1 MTLLNQINS
10 LLFTLFLLIMSS
22 LLYFQFTETKAF
34 MVNQMDSDLNNTLTS
49 LSLSLKPH
57 LETGDE
63 ATVNTL
69 VNVIFEGG
77 FYKKVT
83 LTWLADQREK
93 VWENK
98 LAVNEVPL
106 WFSELQLFNKHSKEV
121 TITSGWLQLATL
133 KIESNPAMGYQEL
146 WRIMND
152 TVMVFAALFLFSF
165 IVLRLRLRKILKPLY
180 EVAKHARDVSQRKFH
195 SDVAL
200 PSTLELQEV
209 VVAVNSMSG
218 QLKHVFNALDE
229 EIESLKKNTLW
240 DEVSQLPNRLYLTGQ
255 LNSWL
260 SEPDF
265 GALLLADFTWLEE
278 VHSKYGYRMRDKT
291 IRTLAKK
298 FTEELPSSSES
309 LVARISNTEFVFL
322 VRQADKEQVSEYLQ
336 LLIRLINQQILN
348 SGLEPNQK
356 FAIGIAER
364 SPEITRIELL
374 SQADNALQKAL
385 NDHKVSHWFYQKTE
399 KEFGREAWRK
409 QLDKAIRNNDFLFKW
424 QPVQQC
430 SDNKII
436 HREIY
441 CRLELEGNVLQAG
454 QFMPYVEQLSL
465 GYQLDM
471 CLLESINA
479 QSLLTLNSDPIAIN
493 LSRKSISTPDFHLWL
508 TSYLKQVSKPQ
519 KIHFEVS
526 ESGITQHLPEC
537 IQLCEIIRSSGA
549 KFGVDNCGRQ
559 MGSLA
564 YLQELKP
571 DYIKLD
577 MSLSC
582 YNNEKDQKNHQNLE
596 LCRALVNIG
605 RGLNINVIVTGI
617 EDAKHLK
624 TIMTLRADGYQG
636 YILPPVDVA
645 KCKPH
650 EPEIFELPNELT

>member
-10 LLFTLFLLIMSS
+10 LLVTLFLLIMSS

-34 MVNQMDSDLNNTLTS
+34 MKSQMESDLNNTLTS

-57 LETGDE
+57 LETGDA

-77 FYKKVT
+77 FYKKVK
-83 LTWLADQREK
+83 LTWLADQNEK
-93 VWENK
+93 VW
-98 LAVNEVPL
+98 VNEVSIDQVPK
-106 WFSELQLFNKHSKEV
+106 WFIDLNLFDKHSKEV
-121 TITSGWLQLATL
+121 TITSGWLQLAIL
-133 KIESNPAMGYQEL
+133 KIESNPAIGYREL

-152 TVMVFAALFLFSF
+152 TVMVFAILFLFSF
-165 IVLRLRLRKILKPLY
+165 VVLRLRLRKILKPLY
-180 EVAKHARDVSQRKFH
+180 KVAKHARDVSQRKFH
-195 SDVAL
+195 SDLAI

-229 EIESLKKNTLW
+229 EIDDLKKNTLW

-260 SEPDF
+260 NEPDF
-265 GALLLADFTWLEE
+265 GALLLADFSWLEE
-278 VHSKYGYRMRDKT
+278 IHSKYGYQMRDKT
-291 IRTLAKK
+291 IRKLAKK
-298 FTEELPSSSES
+298 LTDELALCSES
-309 LVARISNTEFVFL
+309 LIARISNTEFVFL
-322 VRQADKEQVSEYLQ
+322 VQKANKQKVSEYLQ
-336 LLIRLINQQILN
+336 VLIRLINEELLH
-348 SGLEPNQK
+348 SGLEPNQN
-356 FAIGIAER
+356 FAIGVTER
-364 SPEITRIELL
+364 SPAITRVELL

-385 NDHKVSHWFYQKTE
+385 NENKVSHWFYVKTE

-409 QLDKAIRNNDFLFKW
+409 QLEKAIRKDDFRFKW

-430 SDNKII
+430 LDNKII

-441 CRLELEGNVLQAG
+441 CWLELEGNVIQAG
-454 QFMPYVEQLSL
+454 QFMPYVEQFSL
-465 GYQLDM
+465 GYQLDK
-471 CLLESINA
+471 CLLEAINA
-479 QSLLTLNSDPIAIN
+479 QDLFSLHTDPIAIN
-493 LSRKSISTPDFHLWL
+493 LSRKSISTPDFHVWL
-508 TSYLKQVSKPQ
+508 GSFLKK
-519 KIHFEVS
+519 VS
-526 ESGITQHLPEC
+526 EPEKILFEISEPGVTQHLAEC
-537 IQLCEIIRSSGA
+537 IQLSEIIHSSGA

-559 MGSLA
+559 MGSLS

-577 MSLSC
+577 LSLSC
-582 YNNEKDQKNHQNLE
+582 YNNEKEQKNHQNLE

-617 EDAKHLK
+617 EDEKHLS

-636 YILPPVDVA
+636 YILPPVDIN
-645 KCKPH
+645 KCKPDAR
-650 EPEIFELPNELT
+650 